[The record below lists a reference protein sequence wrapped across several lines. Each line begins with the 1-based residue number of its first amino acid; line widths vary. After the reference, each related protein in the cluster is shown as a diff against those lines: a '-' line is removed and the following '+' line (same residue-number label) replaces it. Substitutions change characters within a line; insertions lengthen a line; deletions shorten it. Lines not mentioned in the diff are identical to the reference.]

1 MTLFGFCIEINGC
14 LYETAAWGID
24 VDDAFGVL
32 HECFELDKIR
42 PMDQSAEWEWCELAH
57 FHSHVDLIW
66 WLEAGEA

>member
-14 LYETAAWGID
+14 LYEKAAWGID

-32 HECFELDKIR
+32 HECFELEHMR
-42 PMDQSAEWEWCELAH
+42 PMDQSAEWEWCELAY

-66 WLEAGEA
+66 WLEAAEA